1 MKIIT
6 AFTLAYVLVSVF
18 TLPTYAQENESENP
32 AVAKAEN
39 TPKPAAKK
47 IEQEGPLSMS
57 VMGTQDAPNV
67 LYIVPWK
74 TVDAIPA
81 EPYASSLLD
90 EVFAPID
97 PVEFERSIRIHDQIR
112 ARSEPAAKGR

>member
-1 MKIIT
+1 MNIRA
-6 AFTLAYVLVSVF
+6 AFVLTLASFGVMTPS
-18 TLPTYAQENESENP
+18 YAQENEPE
-32 AVAKAEN
+32 KAPVKSDN
-39 TPKPAAKK
+39 APKPIAKK
-47 IEQEGPLSMS
+47 VEQEGPLSMS

-97 PVEFERSIRIHDQIR
+97 PVEFERSIRIHDQIQ
-112 ARSEPAAKGR
+112 ARSEPAASGR